1 MLVQLLA
8 LGPDARRSMLLRACD
23 LMGGKAELG
32 RALGYRDGA
41 FVGQMIRGDRP
52 VTEKT
57 LRAMVELR
65 QLQRLLQ
72 DDDRA
77 DVAEPTPTYLNR
89 PDPHA
94 AGLARLLDAIS
105 ALPPAR
111 WASVRAQL
119 DQLVQHPELR
129 ADIEA
134 ELQLLLAQ
142 PAAPLRKRNGTTG

>member
-1 MLVQLLA
+1 
-8 LGPDARRSMLLRACD
+8 MLLRACD

-65 QLQRLLQ
+65 PLQRLLQ

-77 DVAEPTPTYLNR
+77 DVAEPAPTYLNR

-94 AGLARLLDAIS
+94 ASLSRLLDAIS

-111 WASVRAQL
+111 WPSVRAQL

-134 ELQLLLAQ
+134 ELQLLLAPPQ
-142 PAAPLRKRNGTTG
+142 TALRKRNGTTG